1 MSDSRLGTPLE
12 LPWWMIPLGLP
23 PLLATIA
30 GMVVSAPVGAHLL
43 AIVSSLALLFALT
56 TIATRVRSRS
66 MQSVWVSAAYA
77 VWVFAIVTWTVIVI
91 TTPSCNCA

>member
-30 GMVVSAPVGAHLL
+30 GLVVSAPVGAHLL